1 MSLATIS
8 PPSSPDSGRRSDFL
22 FLLANRRTA
31 AKPAKGAFKALI
43 LKTYPQGCLLVLKKF
58 GKIDFGVLT
67 VLLGGVYIPAQRG
80 RGAAGGC

>member
-1 MSLATIS
+1 MGVQGAHPEDVS
-8 PPSSPDSGRRSDFL
+8 PG
-22 FLLANRRTA
+22 
-31 AKPAKGAFKALI
+31 G
-43 LKTYPQGCLLVLKKF
+43 LLVLEKF